1 MTLHLV
7 GMGLGSVNYL
17 TKGALEAAARSDK
30 IYLDTYTSPIDESLL
45 NHLRREFGEKLIEA
59 DRSLLEEGASRI
71 VEEAGEGDVCVL
83 VPGDPLIATTH
94 LTLILEAARRGI
106 GFRIVH
112 GVSAHTALIS
122 SSLLQAY
129 KFGRTVTIPRSGV
142 GVETCYRAILENME
156 RGLHTLILLDTAGGG
171 LRIPEAL
178 RMLAEAEEKLGRGL
192 ITDDRLVICL
202 ARIGFSDEFRWAGPL
217 GEAMDKGFPPPP
229 HSLIFPGILHFAE
242 AEALVSVLKA
252 SREIVERHKPI
263 RCMRSRVQKYVFN
276 VEQALKEMKLLK
288 ASSEIREVVG
298 LAEDYLE
305 DSRRFLSEGR
315 LADSLAAISYA
326 EGLLD
331 SLRIMGLAEFSWPR

>member
-1 MTLHLV
+1 
-7 GMGLGSVNYL
+7 
-17 TKGALEAAARSDK
+17 
-30 IYLDTYTSPIDESLL
+30 
-45 NHLRREFGEKLIEA
+45 
-59 DRSLLEEGASRI
+59 
-71 VEEAGEGDVCVL
+71 
-83 VPGDPLIATTH
+83 
-94 LTLILEAARRGI
+94 
-106 GFRIVH
+106 
-112 GVSAHTALIS
+112 
-122 SSLLQAY
+122 
-129 KFGRTVTIPRSGV
+129 
-142 GVETCYRAILENME
+142 
-156 RGLHTLILLDTAGGG
+156 
-171 LRIPEAL
+171 
-178 RMLAEAEEKLGRGL
+178 MLAEAEEKLGRGL

>member
-142 GVETCYRAILENME
+142 GVETCYRANGARSPHPHPPRHGR
-156 RGLHTLILLDTAGGG
+156 RGIKNTGSPQDA
-171 LRIPEAL
+171 
-178 RMLAEAEEKLGRGL
+178 RGS
-192 ITDDRLVICL
+192 R
-202 ARIGFSDEFRWAGPL
+202 
-217 GEAMDKGFPPPP
+217 GEARPRIN
-229 HSLIFPGILHFAE
+229 H
-242 AEALVSVLKA
+242 
-252 SREIVERHKPI
+252 
-263 RCMRSRVQKYVFN
+263 
-276 VEQALKEMKLLK
+276 
-288 ASSEIREVVG
+288 
-298 LAEDYLE
+298 
-305 DSRRFLSEGR
+305 RR
-315 LADSLAAISYA
+315 
-326 EGLLD
+326 
-331 SLRIMGLAEFSWPR
+331 